1 VARRLLRPGM
11 HNDAPIAPPL
21 AARLA
26 RQPQLCA
33 QVERLLDEVENRSGH
48 LTNADAAEDAIVE
61 RVRTL
66 GQTALQQWAEQ
77 QVQGLRR
84 PAGCRAAG
92 KKNSA
97 G

>member
-1 VARRLLRPGM
+1 MQNPST
-11 HNDAPIAPPL
+11 PPEAL

-33 QVERLLDEVENRSGH
+33 QVERLLDEVENRSGQ
-48 LTNADAAEDAIVE
+48 LTTAGAAEDALVA
-61 RVRTL
+61 RVRAL
-66 GQTALQQWAEQ
+66 GHTALEPWAER
-77 QVQGLRR
+77 QVQRLAR
-84 PAGCRAAG
+84 PAGSRAAG

>member
-1 VARRLLRPGM
+1 MQNPST
-11 HNDAPIAPPL
+11 PPEAL

-33 QVERLLDEVENRSGH
+33 QVERLLDEVENRSGQ
-48 LTNADAAEDAIVE
+48 LTSADAAEDALVE

-66 GQTALQQWAEQ
+66 GRTALHQWAEHR
-77 QVQGLRR
+77 VQGLAR
-84 PAGCRAAG
+84 PAGSRAAG
-92 KKNSA
+92 KKNSS